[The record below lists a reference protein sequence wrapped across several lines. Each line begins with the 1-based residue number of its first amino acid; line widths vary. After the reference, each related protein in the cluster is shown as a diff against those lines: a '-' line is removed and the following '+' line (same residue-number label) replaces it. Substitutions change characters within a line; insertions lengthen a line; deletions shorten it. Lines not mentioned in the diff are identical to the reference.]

1 MQTLITLM
9 LIGSAFA
16 EGPTVI
22 YPGDDASMAVT
33 RVAATTKLDA
43 ASIKPVTLSDIT
55 VGEAPVLFGPG
66 AAKACGGVPSTM
78 SALRG
83 AVERAESGVAYMEF
97 EQAKAHLKT
106 AVNALGCLKE
116 PVHPET
122 GSRLHYLNGILLHS
136 SGNNDG
142 ASIAFKQAHHFQPGL
157 TWDDYFPPDSKDL
170 FDAAGSA
177 LAGETV
183 LTLAVVPA
191 PAEGAL
197 WIDGRAVTAPGGIV
211 SLPEGDHLV
220 QVVSAETTTVRLSVI
235 PHQEGAGEEAEAS
248 VEGEEEEEAPGESE
262 ATGEGAAAE
271 EGAGAAID
279 RSLVTHTLV
288 VPTAVT
294 NSDLTWAD
302 EDTSRQN
309 LEIILSAALGEGGVV
324 YIPLGATV
332 WTTTLGSGEWT
343 ALEVPTGALVSR
355 TGIKRIAGQSL
366 FWGGAGIAVGSG
378 LYGAL
383 NYIQAID
390 NRNDGISAT
399 SWNAYFKAR
408 EDYDEA
414 QGKYTISA
422 IVFLSG
428 AAMTGGGWFMERG
441 VAVSPYLNTG
451 GTGLGA
457 TGLQFTW
464 TPQ

>member
-1 MQTLITLM
+1 MISLILV
-9 LIGSAFA
+9 GSALA

-33 RVAATTKLDA
+33 RVVATTKLDA
-43 ASIKPVTLSDIT
+43 ETIKPVTLSDIT

-66 AAKACGGVPSTM
+66 TAKACGGVPSTM

-106 AVNALGCLKE
+106 AVNALACLKE

-122 GSRLHYLNGILLHS
+122 GSRLHYLNGILLHA

-177 LAGETV
+177 LADETA

-220 QVVSAETTTVRLSVI
+220 QVVSAETTTVRLSVL
-235 PHQEGAGEEAEAS
+235 PHEDTA
-248 VEGEEEEEAPGESE
+248 EEEAPAEEEATAESEEGTGETE
-262 ATGEGAAAE
+262 ATGEEAAAE
-271 EGAGAAID
+271 ESAGAAID
-279 RSLVTHTLV
+279 RSQVTHTLV

-294 NSDLTWAD
+294 NTDLTWAD
-302 EDTSRQN
+302 EDASRQN

-324 YIPLGATV
+324 FIPLGATV

-343 ALEVPTGALVSR
+343 ALEVPSGAMVSR

-383 NYIQAID
+383 NYIQAVD
-390 NRNDGISAT
+390 HMKDGKSAT
-399 SWNAYFKAR
+399 SWEAYSSAQT
-408 EDYDEA
+408 DYDEA

-441 VAVSPYLNTG
+441 VAVAPYMNTSG
-451 GTGLGA
+451 N
-457 TGLQFTW
+457 GLQLTW

>member
-1 MQTLITLM
+1 LIPLI

-43 ASIKPVTLSDIT
+43 DSIKPVTLSDIT

-66 AAKACGGVPSTM
+66 TAKACGGVPSTM

-83 AVERAESGVAYMEF
+83 AVERAEGGVAYMEF

-106 AVNALGCLKE
+106 AVNALACLKE

-122 GSRLHYLNGILLHS
+122 GSRLHYLNGILLHA
-136 SGNNDG
+136 SGNSG
-142 ASIAFKQAHHFQPGL
+142 AASIAFKQAHHFQPGL

-170 FDAAGSA
+170 FDAAGSSIA
-177 LAGETV
+177 DETT

-211 SLPEGDHLV
+211 SLTEGNHLV
-220 QVVSAETTTVRLSVI
+220 QVVSAETITVRLNVV
-235 PHQEGAGEEAEAS
+235 PPEGADEEDADEADEEDAEAPAEEAE
-248 VEGEEEEEAPGESE
+248 GTGESE
-262 ATGEGAAAE
+262 GTGEETAAE
-271 EGAGAAID
+271 EGAGAVID

-294 NSDLTWAD
+294 NTDLTWAD
-302 EDTSRQN
+302 EDGSRQN

-343 ALEVPTGALVSR
+343 ALEVPTSALVSR

-366 FWGGAGIAVGSG
+366 FWGGAGIAAGSG

-383 NYIQAID
+383 NYIQAVD
-390 NRNDGISAT
+390 HMKDGKSAT
-399 SWNAYFKAR
+399 SWEAYSSAQT
-408 EDYDEA
+408 DYDEA

-422 IVFLSG
+422 IIFLSG

-441 VAVSPYLNTG
+441 VAVTPYMNTS
-451 GTGLGA
+451 A
-457 TGLQFTW
+457 SGLQFTW
-464 TPQ
+464 TPR